1 MDIIMTDEMV
11 AKFREFYNNS
21 SHNIP
26 DTIAALANEGYSEW
40 QIVFL
45 LVPELDILF

>member
-1 MDIIMTDEMV
+1 MDIIMTDEMG

-26 DTIAALANEGYSEW
+26 I
-40 QIVFL
+40 QL
-45 LVPELDILF
+45 LPLRTKPTQSGRSSFY